1 MAGVG
6 GGGRVGL
13 PHYPFQ
19 SFYIIKLLPPTKV
32 PFNILTYQNQSLSS
46 LNGMP
51 LERQAIDMRI
61 TKDSGIRGI
70 KERATQSGRLMKLK
84 VSNGTETFS

>member
-19 SFYIIKLLPPTKV
+19 SFYNMKLLPPTKV
-32 PFNILTYQNQSLSS
+32 PFNIFTYQNQSLSS

-51 LERQAIDMRI
+51 LERQAIDTRI

-70 KERATQSGRLMKLK
+70 KERAIQSGRLMKLK